1 MPDAKS
7 GRVHILRQ
15 HAVPSGVAAEDTG
28 NHLLLSVTGRSLR
41 CRSGSEISRTRLY
54 ERQGAERWSGGLEGC
69 WIRDELIIACSN
81 SRPSSSWQA
90 LSLLRR
96 VQRAGRGYMKQRS
109 VRVLQL
115 TIAALCILIPL
126 VTVAFGQ
133 TSDNELNQ
141 DIAKLDSFLSSRNL
155 DSIQITVDKESAKWR
170 ERDRPSF
177 IIYMTKACSL
187 LSSYDIGDLSKRAS
201 LLSRYGISVL
211 TSGTLPLEDHVQFV
225 SFLMFDP
232 LVIDEAAWKT
242 LRQQKAELWLAARR
256 RVQTSVDP
264 AFDFNEPIF
273 LNVAP
278 PAGSGLPAGI
288 APESVRDPKLRAEY
302 ERAIAENSAKTR
314 RFNDQYWLKKNAPD
328 FYQNVERYLVN
339 AYSRPPRDY
348 DELERLLVRY
358 VDDNGVR
365 ARILQDVRTSES
377 H

>member
-1 MPDAKS
+1 
-7 GRVHILRQ
+7 
-15 HAVPSGVAAEDTG
+15 
-28 NHLLLSVTGRSLR
+28 
-41 CRSGSEISRTRLY
+41 
-54 ERQGAERWSGGLEGC
+54 
-69 WIRDELIIACSN
+69 
-81 SRPSSSWQA
+81 
-90 LSLLRR
+90 
-96 VQRAGRGYMKQRS
+96 MKQRS

-126 VTVAFGQ
+126 VTFMSGLQSVAFGQ
-133 TSDNELNQ
+133 ASGNELNQ
-141 DIAKLDSFLSSRNL
+141 DIAKLDSFLSNRNL
-155 DSIQITVDKESAKWR
+155 DSIETTVDKESAKWR

-201 LLSRYGISVL
+201 LLSRYAISVL
-211 TSGTLPLEDHVQFV
+211 TSGNLPLEDHVQFV

-232 LVIDEAAWKT
+232 LVMDEAAWKT

-264 AFDFNEPIF
+264 AFDFNEPFF

-339 AYSRPPRDY
+339 AYSRPPADSN
-348 DELERLLVRY
+348 ELERLLARY

-365 ARILQDVRTSES
+365 ARILEQVRNGSQ
-377 H
+377 

>member
-1 MPDAKS
+1 
-7 GRVHILRQ
+7 
-15 HAVPSGVAAEDTG
+15 
-28 NHLLLSVTGRSLR
+28 
-41 CRSGSEISRTRLY
+41 
-54 ERQGAERWSGGLEGC
+54 
-69 WIRDELIIACSN
+69 
-81 SRPSSSWQA
+81 
-90 LSLLRR
+90 
-96 VQRAGRGYMKQRS
+96 MKQRS

-126 VTVAFGQ
+126 VTFMSGLQSVAFGQ
-133 TSDNELNQ
+133 TSDNDLNQ

-201 LLSRYGISVL
+201 LLSRYAISVL

-242 LRQQKAELWLAARR
+242 LRQQKTELWLAARR

-264 AFDFNEPIF
+264 AFDFNEPFF

-339 AYSRPPRDY
+339 AYSRPPADSN
-348 DELERLLVRY
+348 ELERLLARY

-365 ARILQDVRTSES
+365 ARILEQVRNGSQ
-377 H
+377 

>member
-1 MPDAKS
+1 
-7 GRVHILRQ
+7 
-15 HAVPSGVAAEDTG
+15 
-28 NHLLLSVTGRSLR
+28 
-41 CRSGSEISRTRLY
+41 
-54 ERQGAERWSGGLEGC
+54 
-69 WIRDELIIACSN
+69 
-81 SRPSSSWQA
+81 
-90 LSLLRR
+90 
-96 VQRAGRGYMKQRS
+96 MKQRS

-126 VTVAFGQ
+126 VTFMSGPQSVAFGQ
-133 TSDNELNQ
+133 ASDNELNQ
-141 DIAKLDSFLSSRNL
+141 DIAKLDSFLSNRNL
-155 DSIQITVDKESAKWR
+155 DSIETTVDKESPKWR

-201 LLSRYGISVL
+201 LLSRYAISVL
-211 TSGTLPLEDHVQFV
+211 TSGNLPLEDHVQFV

-264 AFDFNEPIF
+264 AFDFNETFF

-348 DELERLLVRY
+348 DELERLLARY

-365 ARILQDVRTSES
+365 ARILDDVRKRD
-377 H
+377 